1 MRSRY
6 PHAVVV
12 IAKQELTAA
21 LRGKMILAFGGL
33 FALLAFG
40 IALAGLGAS
49 GQLLVQG
56 FTRTAV
62 SLLTLA
68 LYLLPMLGLILGA
81 TAFGGED
88 GGVELLLAQPITRTE
103 ALVGRALGLAAALA
117 LVSLGGFAVAGTAV
131 LVGAGAAGAGGFLL
145 AALGATV
152 VGLVGLSIGT
162 LIGVVVRRRG
172 AAVGWALGVWVVAA
186 ILFDLA
192 SIAVLQL
199 VGDGQPGVW
208 LVTLLSLN
216 PIDGVRALALVG
228 LGADVLLGPT
238 GAALHRML
246 GPGGGALWV
255 VGSLVMWLVVP
266 ASAGIAVFRRR
277 DL

>member
-1 MRSRY
+1 MRRWY
-6 PHAVVV
+6 RTATLI
-12 IAKQELTAA
+12 IAKQELAAA
-21 LRGKMILAFGGL
+21 LRGRMILAFGGL
-33 FALLAFG
+33 FATLAIG

-81 TAFGGED
+81 SAFGGDD
-88 GGVELLLAQPITRTE
+88 GGVELLLAQPISRTE
-103 ALVGRALGLAAALA
+103 ALAGRALGLAAALA
-117 LVSLGGFAVAGTAV
+117 VVSLGGFALAGVVV
-131 LVGAGAAGAGGFLL
+131 LVGAGAVGAGGFLL
-145 AALGATV
+145 AAFGATL
-152 VGLVGLSIGT
+152 VGLVGLSIGV
-162 LIGVVVRRRG
+162 LIGIVVRRRG
-172 AAVGWALGVWVVAA
+172 AAVGWALAAWVTAA
-186 ILFDLA
+186 VLFDLA
-192 SIAVLQL
+192 AIAVLQIA
-199 VGDGQPGVW
+199 GDGQPGPW
-208 LVTLLSLN
+208 LVTLLALN

-255 VGSLVMWLVVP
+255 AGSLVMWLVVP
-266 ASAGIAVFRRR
+266 SVVGAAVFRRR

>member
-1 MRSRY
+1 MRRWY
-6 PHAVVV
+6 RTATLI
-12 IAKQELTAA
+12 IAKQELAAA
-21 LRGKMILAFGGL
+21 LRGRMILAFGGL
-33 FALLAFG
+33 FATLAIG

-81 TAFGGED
+81 SAFGGDD
-88 GGVELLLAQPITRTE
+88 GGVELLLAQPISRTE
-103 ALVGRALGLAAALA
+103 ALAGRALGLAAALA
-117 LVSLGGFAVAGTAV
+117 VVSLGGFALAGVVV
-131 LVGAGAAGAGGFLL
+131 LVGAGAVGAGGFLL
-145 AALGATV
+145 AAFGATL
-152 VGLVGLSIGT
+152 VGLVGLSIGV
-162 LIGVVVRRRG
+162 LIGIVVRRRG
-172 AAVGWALGVWVVAA
+172 AAVGWALAAWVTAA
-186 ILFDLA
+186 VLFDLA
-192 SIAVLQL
+192 AIAVLQIT
-199 VGDGQPGVW
+199 GDGQPGPW
-208 LVTLLSLN
+208 LVTLLALN

-255 VGSLVMWLVVP
+255 AGSLVMWLVLPSV
-266 ASAGIAVFRRR
+266 AGAAVFRRR
-277 DL
+277 DF

>member
-1 MRSRY
+1 MRRWY
-6 PHAVVV
+6 RTATLI
-12 IAKQELTAA
+12 IAKQELAAA
-21 LRGKMILAFGGL
+21 LRGRMILAFGGL
-33 FALLAFG
+33 FATLAIG

-81 TAFGGED
+81 SAFGGDD
-88 GGVELLLAQPITRTE
+88 GGVELLLAQPISRTE
-103 ALVGRALGLAAALA
+103 ALAGRALGLAAALA
-117 LVSLGGFAVAGTAV
+117 VVSLGGFALAGVVV
-131 LVGAGAAGAGGFLL
+131 LVGAGAVGAGGFLL
-145 AALGATV
+145 AAFGATL
-152 VGLVGLSIGT
+152 VGLVGLSIGV
-162 LIGVVVRRRG
+162 LIGIVVRRRG
-172 AAVGWALGVWVVAA
+172 AAVGWALAAWVTAA
-186 ILFDLA
+186 VLFDLA
-192 SIAVLQL
+192 AIAVLQ
-199 VGDGQPGVW
+199 VAGDGQPGPW
-208 LVTLLSLN
+208 LVTLLALN

-255 VGSLVMWLVVP
+255 AGSLVMWLVVP
-266 ASAGIAVFRRR
+266 SVAGAAVFRRR

>member
-1 MRSRY
+1 MRRWT
-6 PHAVVV
+6 HATVI
-12 IAKQELTAA
+12 IAKQELAAA
-21 LRGKMILAFGGL
+21 LRGRMILAFGGL
-33 FALLAFG
+33 FATLAIG

-49 GQLLVQG
+49 GELLVQG

-81 TAFGGED
+81 SAFGGDD

-103 ALVGRALGLAAALA
+103 ALAGRTLGLAAALA
-117 LVSLGGFAVAGTAV
+117 VVSLGGFALAGVVV
-131 LVGAGAAGAGGFLL
+131 LVGAGAVGAGGFLL
-145 AALGATV
+145 AAFGATL
-152 VGLVGLSIGT
+152 VGLVGLSIGV
-162 LIGVVVRRRG
+162 LIGIVVRRRG
-172 AAVGWALGVWVVAA
+172 AAVGWALAAWVTAA
-186 ILFDLA
+186 VLFDLA
-192 SIAVLQL
+192 AIAVLQL
-199 VGDGQPGVW
+199 AGDGQPGPW
-208 LVTLLSLN
+208 LVTLLALN

-255 VGSLVMWLVVP
+255 AGSLVMWLAVP
-266 ASAGIAVFRRR
+266 SVAGAAVFARR
-277 DL
+277 DF

>member
-1 MRSRY
+1 MHRWYRT
-6 PHAVVV
+6 ATLI
-12 IAKQELTAA
+12 IAKQELAAA
-21 LRGKMILAFGGL
+21 LRGRMILAFGGL
-33 FALLAFG
+33 FATLAIG

-81 TAFGGED
+81 SAFGGDD
-88 GGVELLLAQPITRTE
+88 GGVELLLAQPISRTE
-103 ALVGRALGLAAALA
+103 ALAGRALGLAAALA
-117 LVSLGGFAVAGTAV
+117 VVSLGGFALAGVVV
-131 LVGAGAAGAGGFLL
+131 LVGAGAVGAGGFLL
-145 AALGATV
+145 AAFGATL
-152 VGLVGLSIGT
+152 VGLVGLSIGV
-162 LIGVVVRRRG
+162 LIGIVVRRRG
-172 AAVGWALGVWVVAA
+172 AAVGWALAAWVTAA
-186 ILFDLA
+186 VLFDLA
-192 SIAVLQL
+192 AIAVLQIT
-199 VGDGQPGVW
+199 GDGQPGPW
-208 LVTLLSLN
+208 LVTLLALN

-255 VGSLVMWLVVP
+255 AGSLVMWLVLPSV
-266 ASAGIAVFRRR
+266 AGAAVFRRR
-277 DL
+277 DF

>member
-1 MRSRY
+1 MRTSIA
-6 PHAVVV
+6 HAVVV

-33 FALLAFG
+33 FAILAFG

-81 TAFGGED
+81 TAFGGDD

-103 ALVGRALGLAAALA
+103 ALTGRALGLAAALTV
-117 LVSLGGFAVAGTAV
+117 VSLGGFALAGTAV

-152 VGLVGLSIGT
+152 VGLVGLSIGV
-162 LIGVVVRRRG
+162 LIGVIVRRRG
-172 AAVGWALGVWVVAA
+172 AAVGWALAVWVVGA

-238 GAALHRML
+238 GAALQRML

-255 VGSLVMWLVVP
+255 AGSLVMWLAVP
-266 ASAGIAVFRRR
+266 AMAGIAVFRRR
-277 DL
+277 DF

>member
-1 MRSRY
+1 MRRRY
-6 PHAVVV
+6 RTATLI
-12 IAKQELTAA
+12 IAKQELAAA
-21 LRGKMILAFGGL
+21 LRGRMILAFGGL
-33 FALLAFG
+33 FATLAIG

-81 TAFGGED
+81 SAFGGDD
-88 GGVELLLAQPITRTE
+88 GGAELLLAQPISRTE
-103 ALVGRALGLAAALA
+103 ALAGRALGLAAALSVVA
-117 LVSLGGFAVAGTAV
+117 LGGFALAGVVV
-131 LVGAGAAGAGGFLL
+131 LVGAGAMGAGGFLL
-145 AALGATV
+145 AAFGATL
-152 VGLVGLSIGT
+152 VGLVGLSIGV
-162 LIGVVVRRRG
+162 LIGIVVRRRG
-172 AAVGWALGVWVVAA
+172 AAVGWALAAWVIAA
-186 ILFDLA
+186 VLFDLA
-192 SIAVLQL
+192 AIAVLQL
-199 VGDGQPGVW
+199 AGDGQPGPW
-208 LVTLLSLN
+208 LVTLLALN

-255 VGSLVMWLVVP
+255 AGSLVMWLVVP
-266 ASAGIAVFRRR
+266 SVAGAAVFRRR
-277 DL
+277 DF

>member
-1 MRSRY
+1 MRRWY
-6 PHAVVV
+6 PDATVV

-21 LRGKMILAFGGL
+21 LRGRMILAFGGL
-33 FALLAFG
+33 FAVLAFG

-81 TAFGGED
+81 SAFGGDD

-117 LVSLGGFAVAGTAV
+117 VVSLGGFALAGVAV
-131 LVGAGAAGAGGFLL
+131 LVGAGAVGAGGFLL
-145 AALGATV
+145 AALGATL
-152 VGLVGLSIGT
+152 VGLVGLSLGV
-162 LIGVVVRRRG
+162 LIGIVVRRRG
-172 AAVGWALGVWVVAA
+172 AAVGWALAVWVIAA
-186 ILFDLA
+186 VLFDLA

-199 VGDGQPGVW
+199 VGDGQPGPW
-208 LVTLLSLN
+208 LVTLLALN

-238 GAALHRML
+238 GAALYRML
-246 GPGGGALWV
+246 GPGGGAFWV
-255 VGSLVMWLVVP
+255 AGSVVMWLAIP
-266 ASAGIAVFRRR
+266 AAVGAAVFKRR
-277 DL
+277 DF

>member
-1 MRSRY
+1 MRRWY
-6 PHAVVV
+6 RPATLI
-12 IAKQELTAA
+12 IAKQELAAA
-21 LRGKMILAFGGL
+21 LRGRMILAFGGL
-33 FALLAFG
+33 FATLAIG

-81 TAFGGED
+81 SAFGGDD
-88 GGVELLLAQPITRTE
+88 GGVELLLAQPISRTE
-103 ALVGRALGLAAALA
+103 ALAGRALGLAAALA
-117 LVSLGGFAVAGTAV
+117 VVSLGGFALAGVVV
-131 LVGAGAAGAGGFLL
+131 LVGAGAVGAGGFLL
-145 AALGATV
+145 AAFGATL
-152 VGLVGLSIGT
+152 VGLVGLSIGV
-162 LIGVVVRRRG
+162 LIGIVVRRRG
-172 AAVGWALGVWVVAA
+172 AAVGWALAAWVIAA
-186 ILFDLA
+186 VLFDLA
-192 SIAVLQL
+192 AIAVLQ
-199 VGDGQPGVW
+199 VAGDGQPGPW
-208 LVTLLSLN
+208 LVTLLALN

-255 VGSLVMWLVVP
+255 AGSLVMWLVVP
-266 ASAGIAVFRRR
+266 SVAGAAVFRRR
-277 DL
+277 DF